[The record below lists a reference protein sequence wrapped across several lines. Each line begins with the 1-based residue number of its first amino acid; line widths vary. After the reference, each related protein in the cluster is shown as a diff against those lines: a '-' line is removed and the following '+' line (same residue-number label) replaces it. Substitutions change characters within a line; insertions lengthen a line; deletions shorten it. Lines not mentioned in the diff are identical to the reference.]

1 MQNLNESLQAKYPH
15 LEISVFNF
23 KKVSTH
29 LIFGSEFNSSTREQA
44 LQTLNINS
52 SKTLNDYFDL
62 INITVSSVKE
72 SVYVYDLTHSLGNF
86 MCDVELSND
95 DLGSTKKE
103 AIAGDFVISR
113 LRSYLQEMAVIQPK
127 NFRQLLSTEYLVYR
141 AKTDLLSANTLM
153 VFALTKEIQT
163 ILNHSQYGTEH
174 PRFYEFVLNEMPIPN
189 ALLALNNY
197 IDLIMKK
204 AYEIL
209 ETSKVLY
216 KEAQELLYKELE
228 LDFKN
233 PLESLL
239 KSSLQANDY
248 SLSLRGSETSAA
260 IQSKNIDC
268 HESRCDSRNDG
279 VVDCHAGKSAR
290 NDKTACHNES
300 SPCHTDLPCCHT
312 EPSPCHTDPEQSEG
326 EVSKKS
332 KCGYFANAQYDN
344 MDSSLHK
351 NDNIGCIA
359 TKYPHLNIS
368 VRPLSKSLHK
378 SGRLDSEYYQ
388 SKYDLMENKIKDYKG
403 GYCKLQPSEIKDSN
417 FTPKAQ
423 EKYRYIE
430 LANIGNNG
438 NISEPLE
445 DFGENLPTRARR
457 KVKTGDFI
465 MSSIEG
471 SLTSCALITPEFD
484 NCLVS
489 TGFYV
494 LNSSEL
500 NSETLLVLFKCEF
513 FQEYLKKFPS
523 GTILIAISKDELQNI
538 LIPKIATATQEQI
551 ALKIQKSFTLRAKSK
566 DLLQNAKIKLENAI
580 ENFCDI

>member
-29 LIFGSEFNSSTREQA
+29 LIFGSEFNNNTREQA

-103 AIAGDFVISR
+103 AIVGDFVISR

-239 KSSLQANDY
+239 KSSLQAKKPSELANIND
-248 SLSLRGSETSAA
+248 
-260 IQSKNIDC
+260 ISK
-268 HESRCDSRNDG
+268 
-279 VVDCHAGKSAR
+279 
-290 NDKTACHNES
+290 
-300 SPCHTDLPCCHT
+300 
-312 EPSPCHTDPEQSEG
+312 
-326 EVSKKS
+326 
-332 KCGYFANAQYDN
+332 
-344 MDSSLHK
+344 
-351 NDNIGCIA
+351 
-359 TKYPHLNIS
+359 KYPHLNIS

-388 SKYDLMENKIKDYKG
+388 SKYDLMETKIKDYKG
-403 GYCKLQPSEIKDSN
+403 GYCKLQPSEIKDFN

-484 NCLVS
+484 NCVVS

-494 LNSSEL
+494 LNSAQL
-500 NSETLLVLFKCEF
+500 NGETLLVLFKCEF

-523 GTILIAISKDELQNI
+523 GTILTAISKDELQNI

>member
-15 LEISVFNF
+15 LQISVFNF

-29 LIFGSEFNSSTREQA
+29 LIFGSEFNSNTREQA
-44 LQTLNINS
+44 LQTLNLNS
-52 SKTLNDYFDL
+52 NKTLNDYFDL
-62 INITVSSVKE
+62 ISTTISSVKE
-72 SVYVYDLTHSLGNF
+72 SVCVYDLTHSLGNF

-189 ALLALNNY
+189 ALLALNNE

-209 ETSKVLY
+209 ETSKKLY

-239 KSSLQANDY
+239 KSSLQAKKASELAIIND
-248 SLSLRGSETSAA
+248 
-260 IQSKNIDC
+260 ISK
-268 HESRCDSRNDG
+268 
-279 VVDCHAGKSAR
+279 
-290 NDKTACHNES
+290 
-300 SPCHTDLPCCHT
+300 
-312 EPSPCHTDPEQSEG
+312 
-326 EVSKKS
+326 
-332 KCGYFANAQYDN
+332 
-344 MDSSLHK
+344 
-351 NDNIGCIA
+351 
-359 TKYPHLNIS
+359 KYPHLNIS
-368 VRPLSKSLHK
+368 VRPLSKSLYK

-388 SKYDLMENKIKDYKG
+388 SKYDLMETKIKDYKG

-457 KVKTGDFI
+457 KVKTDDFI

-471 SLTSCALITPEFD
+471 SLASCALITPEFD

-494 LNSSEL
+494 LNSAQL
-500 NSETLLVLFKCEF
+500 NGETLLVLFKCEF
-513 FQEYLKKFPS
+513 FQEYLRKFPS
-523 GTILIAISKDELQNI
+523 GTILTAISKDELQNI
-538 LIPKIATATQEQI
+538 LIPKINSATQEQI
-551 ALKIQKSFTLRAKSK
+551 ALKIQKSFTLRTKSK

-580 ENFCDI
+580 EMAN

>member
-15 LEISVFNF
+15 LELAILPLSQVNKDNESKRIDSEYF
-23 KKVSTH
+23 KKEYLENEEIIVSQSKIKDF
-29 LIFGSEFNSSTREQA
+29 LEFRIK
-44 LQTLNINS
+44 NI
-52 SKTLNDYFDL
+52 KTLNL
-62 INITVSSVKE
+62 NK
-72 SVYVYDLTHSLGNF
+72 NF
-86 MCDVELSND
+86 
-95 DLGSTKKE
+95 
-103 AIAGDFVISR
+103 A
-113 LRSYLQEMAVIQPK
+113 YLQISDINTNNGLEYSTTKIDFTQIPDRATYVLRNNDICISTVRPNRNAVALIK
-127 NFRQLLSTEYLVYR
+127 DSKRLVGTSGFCVLRLKEKSEILPEVLYTFCKTKFFI
-141 AKTDLLSANTLM
+141 AKMMRANTASLYPA
-153 VFALTKEIQT
+153 VTDSDILKCLIPQFSQDFQLEIQK
-163 ILNHSQYGTEH
+163 LVQDSHK
-174 PRFYEFVLNEMPIPN
+174 
-189 ALLALNNY
+189 ALE
-197 IDLIMKK
+197 D
-204 AYEIL
+204 
-209 ETSKVLY
+209 SKRLY

-239 KSSLQANDY
+239 KSSLQAKKPSELANIND
-248 SLSLRGSETSAA
+248 
-260 IQSKNIDC
+260 ISK
-268 HESRCDSRNDG
+268 
-279 VVDCHAGKSAR
+279 
-290 NDKTACHNES
+290 
-300 SPCHTDLPCCHT
+300 
-312 EPSPCHTDPEQSEG
+312 
-326 EVSKKS
+326 
-332 KCGYFANAQYDN
+332 
-344 MDSSLHK
+344 
-351 NDNIGCIA
+351 
-359 TKYPHLNIS
+359 KYPHLNIS

-388 SKYDLMENKIKDYKG
+388 SKYDLMETKIKDYKG
-403 GYCKLQPSEIKDSN
+403 GYCKLQPSEIKDFN

-484 NCLVS
+484 NCVVS

-494 LNSSEL
+494 LNSAQL
-500 NSETLLVLFKCEF
+500 NGETLLVLFKCEF

-523 GTILIAISKDELQNI
+523 GTILTAISKDELQNI

>member
-29 LIFGSEFNSSTREQA
+29 LIFGSEFNNNTREQA

-103 AIAGDFVISR
+103 AIVGDFVISR

-233 PLESLL
+233 PLKSLL
-239 KSSLQANDY
+239 KSSLQAKKPSELANIND
-248 SLSLRGSETSAA
+248 
-260 IQSKNIDC
+260 ISK
-268 HESRCDSRNDG
+268 
-279 VVDCHAGKSAR
+279 
-290 NDKTACHNES
+290 
-300 SPCHTDLPCCHT
+300 
-312 EPSPCHTDPEQSEG
+312 
-326 EVSKKS
+326 
-332 KCGYFANAQYDN
+332 
-344 MDSSLHK
+344 
-351 NDNIGCIA
+351 
-359 TKYPHLNIS
+359 KYPHLNIS

>member
-1 MQNLNESLQAKYPH
+1 MQNVNKSLNESLQAKYPH

-29 LIFGSEFNSSTREQA
+29 LIFGSEFNSNTREQA
-44 LQTLNINS
+44 LQTLNLNS
-52 SKTLNDYFDL
+52 NKTLNDYFDL

-103 AIAGDFVISR
+103 AIVGDFVISR

-233 PLESLL
+233 PLKSLL
-239 KSSLQANDY
+239 KSSLQAKKPSELAIIND
-248 SLSLRGSETSAA
+248 
-260 IQSKNIDC
+260 ISK
-268 HESRCDSRNDG
+268 
-279 VVDCHAGKSAR
+279 
-290 NDKTACHNES
+290 
-300 SPCHTDLPCCHT
+300 
-312 EPSPCHTDPEQSEG
+312 
-326 EVSKKS
+326 
-332 KCGYFANAQYDN
+332 
-344 MDSSLHK
+344 
-351 NDNIGCIA
+351 
-359 TKYPHLNIS
+359 KYPHLNIS

-388 SKYDLMENKIKDYKG
+388 SKYDLMETKIKDYKG

-457 KVKTGDFI
+457 KVKTDDFI

-471 SLTSCALITPEFD
+471 SLASCALITPEFD

-500 NSETLLVLFKCEF
+500 NGETLLVLFKCEF
-513 FQEYLKKFPS
+513 FQEYLRKFPS
-523 GTILIAISKDELQNI
+523 GTILTAISKDELQNI
-538 LIPKIATATQEQI
+538 LIPKINPATQEQI

-580 ENFCDI
+580 ENG

>member
-15 LEISVFNF
+15 LQISVFNF

-29 LIFGSEFNSSTREQA
+29 LIFGSEFNSNTREQA
-44 LQTLNINS
+44 LQTLNLNS
-52 SKTLNDYFDL
+52 NKTLNDYFDL
-62 INITVSSVKE
+62 ISTTISSVKE
-72 SVYVYDLTHSLGNF
+72 SAYVYDLTHSLGNF
-86 MCDVELSND
+86 MCDVELSSD

-189 ALLALNNY
+189 ALLALNNE

-233 PLESLL
+233 PLKSLL
-239 KSSLQANDY
+239 KSSLQAKKASELAIIND
-248 SLSLRGSETSAA
+248 
-260 IQSKNIDC
+260 ISK
-268 HESRCDSRNDG
+268 
-279 VVDCHAGKSAR
+279 
-290 NDKTACHNES
+290 
-300 SPCHTDLPCCHT
+300 
-312 EPSPCHTDPEQSEG
+312 
-326 EVSKKS
+326 
-332 KCGYFANAQYDN
+332 
-344 MDSSLHK
+344 
-351 NDNIGCIA
+351 
-359 TKYPHLNIS
+359 KYPHLNIS

-388 SKYDLMENKIKDYKG
+388 SKYDLMETKIKDYKG
-403 GYCKLQPSEIKDSN
+403 GYCKLQPSEIKDFN

-457 KVKTGDFI
+457 KVKINDFI

-471 SLTSCALITPEFD
+471 SLASCALITPEFD

-500 NSETLLVLFKCEF
+500 NGETLLVLFKCEF
-513 FQEYLKKFPS
+513 FQEYLRKFPS
-523 GTILIAISKDELQNI
+523 GTILTAISKDELQNI
-538 LIPKIATATQEQI
+538 LIPKIAPATQEQI

-580 ENFCDI
+580 ENG

>member
-29 LIFGSEFNSSTREQA
+29 LIFGSEFNNNTREQA

-72 SVYVYDLTHSLGNF
+72 SVYVYDLTHSVGNF

-103 AIAGDFVISR
+103 AIVGDFVISR

-209 ETSKVLY
+209 ETCKVRY

-239 KSSLQANDY
+239 KSSLQAKKPSELANIND
-248 SLSLRGSETSAA
+248 
-260 IQSKNIDC
+260 ISK
-268 HESRCDSRNDG
+268 
-279 VVDCHAGKSAR
+279 
-290 NDKTACHNES
+290 
-300 SPCHTDLPCCHT
+300 
-312 EPSPCHTDPEQSEG
+312 
-326 EVSKKS
+326 
-332 KCGYFANAQYDN
+332 
-344 MDSSLHK
+344 
-351 NDNIGCIA
+351 
-359 TKYPHLNIS
+359 KYPHLNIS

-388 SKYDLMENKIKDYKG
+388 SKYDLMETKIKDYKG
-403 GYCKLQPSEIKDSN
+403 GYCKLQPSEIKDFN

-484 NCLVS
+484 NCVVS

-494 LNSSEL
+494 LNSAQL
-500 NSETLLVLFKCEF
+500 NGETLLVLFKCEF

-523 GTILIAISKDELQNI
+523 GTILTAISKDELQNI

>member
-15 LEISVFNF
+15 LELAILPLSQVNKDNESKRIDSEYF
-23 KKVSTH
+23 KKEY
-29 LIFGSEFNSSTREQA
+29 LENEERLLNLNSVKLGKICSFICNGDDCRDYKENGLKYIRTGDIKEYGLDLCNCATIRDDFISNIKLEIGDLLVTRKGNYGKSQVVN
-44 LQTLNINS
+44 NIEILKS
-52 SKTLNDYFDL
+52 
-62 INITVSSVKE
+62 IVSSEIFQIKLKDINPYFVDVFLKTKFGQMQFEKNIHGVSNFSVTQESLLNFLIPLFSKPFQLEIEKLVKQ
-72 SVYVYDLTHSLGNF
+72 SH
-86 MCDVELSND
+86 
-95 DLGSTKKE
+95 E
-103 AIAGDFVISR
+103 A
-113 LRSYLQEMAVIQPK
+113 
-127 NFRQLLSTEYLVYR
+127 
-141 AKTDLLSANTLM
+141 
-153 VFALTKEIQT
+153 
-163 ILNHSQYGTEH
+163 
-174 PRFYEFVLNEMPIPN
+174 
-189 ALLALNNY
+189 
-197 IDLIMKK
+197 
-204 AYEIL
+204 L
-209 ETSKVLY
+209 EDSKRLY

-233 PLESLL
+233 PLKSLL
-239 KSSLQANDY
+239 KSSLQADDY

-268 HESRCDSRNDG
+268 HESRCDSRND
-279 VVDCHAGKSAR
+279 
-290 NDKTACHNES
+290 KTACHNE
-300 SPCHTDLPCCHT
+300 
-312 EPSPCHTDPEQSEG
+312 PSPCHTERS

-403 GYCKLQPSEIKDSN
+403 RYCKLQPSEIKDSN
-417 FTPKAQ
+417 FMPKAQ

-484 NCLVS
+484 NCVVS

-494 LNSSEL
+494 LNSAQL
-500 NSETLLVLFKCEF
+500 NGETLLVLFKCEF
-513 FQEYLKKFPS
+513 FQEYLRKFPS
-523 GTILIAISKDELQNI
+523 GTILTAISKDELQNI
-538 LIPKIATATQEQI
+538 LIPKINPATQEQI

-580 ENFCDI
+580 ENG